1 MNISISKGNIISRH
15 YTMFMMNA
23 KSHNRIFYNIL
34 FYFLQWS
41 NNQSRLF
48 MINTAVKTN
57 REPIFYTGTVKQY
70 NTTFLEFISEIIF

>member
-1 MNISISKGNIISRH
+1 MQNVTTEYSITFNS
-15 YTMFMMNA
+15 
-23 KSHNRIFYNIL
+23 IFYSGRIIK
-34 FYFLQWS
+34 
-41 NNQSRLF
+41 SRLF